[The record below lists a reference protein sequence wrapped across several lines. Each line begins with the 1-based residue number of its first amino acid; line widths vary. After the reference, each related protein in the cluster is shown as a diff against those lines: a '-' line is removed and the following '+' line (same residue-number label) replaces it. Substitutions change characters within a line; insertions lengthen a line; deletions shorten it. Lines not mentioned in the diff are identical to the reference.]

1 MLQKTMK
8 TFVALGVILLG
19 IHSAAAVTHSLHYFY
34 TASSGIPGFPEFLT
48 VGLVDG
54 QPISY
59 YDSVIKKEIPKQ
71 DWMAKT
77 EGPEYWERQ
86 TQVSIGTELTFKN
99 NIDIAKQ
106 RFNQTGGGHVFQNM
120 YGCEW
125 DDETGDV
132 NGYDQYGY
140 DGEDYI
146 ALDLK
151 TETWIAPKQQ
161 AFATKNKWDNNKAWI
176 AQDKNY
182 LTQICVDW
190 LKKYV
195 NYGKSSLMRT
205 ELPSTHS
212 LLQKT
217 PSSPVSCFAT
227 GFYPDRAEIFWR
239 KDGDQLHENVEPGEI
254 LPNPDG
260 SFQMSVELYLS
271 SVTPEDWRRYEC
283 VFQLS
288 GVKDIVI
295 KLDKAVIRTNE
306 VPSGFPVGAVIG
318 GVVVLLLLVVG
329 IVGFFL
335 WKKNKKGKEGFKPA
349 NTSDSGSDNSQQ
361 QIPKA

>member
-1 MLQKTMK
+1 MK
-8 TFVALGVILLG
+8 ILVFVALLG
-19 IHSAAAVTHSLHYFY
+19 LHGAAGVTHSLKYFY
-34 TASSGIPGFPEFLT
+34 TGSSQVPNFPEFVA
-48 VGLVDG
+48 VGMVDDV
-54 QPISY
+54 QMFH
-59 YDSVIKKEIPKQ
+59 YDSNTKKAVPKQ
-71 DWMAKT
+71 DWMDRVT
-77 EGPEYWERQ
+77 EVQADYWEADNEILR
-86 TQVSIGTELTFKN
+86 GTEQTFKA
-99 NIDIAKQ
+99 DIETVKQ

-306 VPSGFPVGAVIG
+306 GFPVGAVIG

-335 WKKNKKGKEGFKPA
+335 WKKNKKGKEVCF
-349 NTSDSGSDNSQQ
+349 
-361 QIPKA
+361 